1 MTHQLYIVDSFTD
14 RLFRG
19 NPAAVCILGED
30 LPDSVLQSIAAE
42 NNLSETA
49 FFSPT
54 QERPSLRWFTPK
66 SEIDL
71 CGHATLAAGFV
82 ALEFLRPKDTCIE
95 FQTMSGSLAVTKN
108 GAEYTIDLPLRN
120 PQAVAPPAGLFE
132 ALGIREA
139 ETLFARDYVVVLRS
153 EQEVHDISPRLEIL
167 RQLDGVGVVV
177 TVPGDT
183 ADFVS
188 RAFFPKIGIDEDPV
202 TGSSH
207 CALAPYWGKKLG
219 KRELSARQLSH
230 RGGELRCSLREAR
243 VFLTGS
249 ARLYMRGEISHLNPR

>member
-1 MTHQLYIVDSFTD
+1 MFHQLYIVDSFTD

-19 NPAAVCILGED
+19 NPAAVCILSES

-49 FFSPT
+49 FFSPAE
-54 QERPSLRWFTPK
+54 ERPYLRWFTPQ

-82 ALEFLRPKDTCIE
+82 ALEFLRPQEKTIK
-95 FQTMSGSLAVTKN
+95 FNSMSGPLTVTRD
-108 GAEYTIDLPLRN
+108 GDQYTIDLPLRA

-132 ALGIREA
+132 ALGVKDA
-139 ETLFARDYVVVLRS
+139 ETLFARDYIVVLQS
-153 EQEVHDISPRLEIL
+153 EREVREISPRLEIL

-177 TVPGDT
+177 TAPGDT

-188 RAFFPKIGIDEDPV
+188 RAFFPKIGVDEDPV
-202 TGSSH
+202 TGSTH

-219 KRELSARQLSH
+219 KRELSARQVSS
-230 RGGELRCSLREAR
+230 RGGELLCSLQEDR

-249 ARLYMRGEISHLNPR
+249 ARLYMRGEIAI